1 MISPVPA
8 FSEKNVP
15 VVFASDGNYIPYAA
29 VAIKSIIYNASNN
42 WNYDILLL
50 TDRETIR
57 REQELQSLAK
67 GHNNISIRM
76 VDMHDFSNIALKFH
90 LSTHVTSAAYYRL
103 FITEI
108 CSHYDK
114 IIYLDCDIL
123 CTSDIAQLYDIPLGF
138 NLVAGAHDEGIR
150 CLSHRWLDEACD
162 YIKSLGME
170 NPKECFN
177 SGVLVMN
184 LKLMRKE
191 NILQFFLNVA
201 EKNRKYWHDQT
212 VLNVCCQGRVL
223 FVPEQWNYTSHMYTD
238 YFIPTVLRERA
249 ERMNAAKDYY
259 IIHYANPNK
268 PWKMMNSSLDT
279 EWWKMAFQTN
289 FMKEIQAKTLLP
301 YRVKLHIKSWIKLS
315 ALLLISCCI
324 RTRKI
329 KRALA
334 NQMDAMG
341 QAAKAVDNWKIFWS
355 NLSH

>member
-15 VVFASDGNYIPYAA
+15 VVFASDENYIPYVA
-29 VAIKSIIYNASNN
+29 VAIKSIINNASNN

-67 GHNNISIRM
+67 GRNNISIRM

-108 CSHYDK
+108 CSYYDK

-191 NILQFFLNVA
+191 NILPFFLNVA

-212 VLNVCCQGRVL
+212 VLNVCCQDRVL

-238 YFIPTVLRERA
+238 YFIPTVLIKRA

-279 EWWKMAFQTN
+279 EWWKIAFQTN

-301 YRVKLHIKSWIKLS
+301 YRAKLHIKSWIKLS